1 MYRVRDTHTTHVS
14 FYTPLLRR
22 DRPAASVTSIRIA
35 TGTIVSHNFLDSLQV
50 WLIMLSIS
58 VIRTDRSFVRP
69 SGRAGTAQH
78 REPYDANWYWCARK
92 CMHNWYHGLSMLD
105 ADLYAA
111 SNKLLL
117 RPQFQE
123 NQGQRVRYFSRK
135 PITIHINTVTQFIHS
150 LHLYETA
157 AFSFRQT
164 CLLLPRFFQFNSIYM
179 TYVFRLW
186 IYTF

>member
-1 MYRVRDTHTTHVS
+1 
-14 FYTPLLRR
+14 
-22 DRPAASVTSIRIA
+22 
-35 TGTIVSHNFLDSLQV
+35 
-50 WLIMLSIS
+50 MLSIS

-157 AFSFRQT
+157 ALSFRQT
-164 CLLLPRFFQFNSIYM
+164 CLLLPRCRGGICRTGKYGTKLPYFLVLHIPPLHFRWSRIFQSCIFS
-179 TYVFRLW
+179 R
-186 IYTF
+186 